1 MVLLILAIYLS
12 RKINKKSSPE
22 SPTVDQLDMVSYQAL
37 YQATNGFSAR
47 NLIGLGDKVIAIK
60 VLNFEKKGAHKSFI
74 TECNELKNIRHRNLV
89 KILTC
94 FSSIDYKG
102 QEFKALV
109 FEYMQN
115 GKLRTMVESK
125 DRECRQL
132 ILHCDIKPSNIL
144 VDEDIVSQA
153 SDFGIARLVSS
164 VSPPRKLYGMDSKV
178 STYGDMYSFGIPILE
193 MLTRRRPID

>member
-47 NLIGLGDKVIAIK
+47 NLIGLGGFGFC

-125 DRECRQL
+125 DRECR
-132 ILHCDIKPSNIL
+132 
-144 VDEDIVSQA
+144 A
-153 SDFGIARLVSS
+153 S
-164 VSPPRKLYGMDSKV
+164 
-178 STYGDMYSFGIPILE
+178 
-193 MLTRRRPID
+193 